1 MGRGRKGR
9 SRKNCN
15 LAQPGELYHCR
26 RLQVYGLDSERLYAS
41 YFGGDEELLG
51 YRSSENRS
59 WTSRSGTSHKR
70 VWAQRLPQCAVPMLL
85 RLGLPEDLEA
95 KELWLRHLPE
105 SRVLPYGKK
114 DLFLAKVGYQE
125 NTRNSHRSHC
135 QGMER
140 CKKGERTKYRKMTID
155 STGSTR
161 TTSGRWV
168 QQAGTRRC
176 FSIVQPGVI
185 CSSFRR
191 DGNDSI
197 NFFERSFL
205 QAEDK

>member
-1 MGRGRKGR
+1 MGLTPSASMQATLVVMK
-9 SRKNCN
+9 SF
-15 LAQPGELYHCR
+15 LATDP
-26 RLQVYGLDSERLYAS
+26 
-41 YFGGDEELLG
+41 
-51 YRSSENRS
+51 SENRS

-70 VWAQRLPQCAVPMLL
+70 VWAQRLLQCAMPMLL

-105 SRVLPYGKK
+105 SRVLPFGKK
-114 DLFLAKVGYQE
+114 DLFLAKVGVSRKYKKFPPKPLPG
-125 NTRNSHRSHC
+125 S
-135 QGMER
+135 MER
-140 CKKGERTKYRKMTID
+140 CKKGERTKHRKMTID

-176 FSIVQPGVI
+176 FSSVQPGVT
-185 CSSFRR
+185 CSSFRT

-197 NFFERSFL
+197 NFFERSFCKLRISRERL
-205 QAEDK
+205 QAHAS